1 MSLGDGGAG
10 ASGAG
15 CPHSP
20 QNSSLDPISAAQLAQ
35 FI

>member
-1 MSLGDGGAG
+1 MSLGDAG
-10 ASGAG
+10 AVASDTG

-20 QNSSLDPISAAQLAQ
+20 QNRSFDPISAAQLAQ